1 MMGPFTHTHRGEK
14 RLSIRSVGRR
24 PEVLLGAAGEW
35 RGGLGACLERGNFFL
50 FLHFFCEIE
59 LISLKFMHDS
69 CEIPA
74 LQTSPVVIIGRH
86 VKETEK

>member
-1 MMGPFTHTHRGEK
+1 VHARIACFYEQRQEA
-14 RLSIRSVGRR
+14 LS
-24 PEVLLGAAGEW
+24 AAHSIK
-35 RGGLGACLERGNFFL
+35 AYLEHGKFFL
-50 FLHFFCEIE
+50 FLYFFCEIE

-74 LQTSPVVIIGRH
+74 LQIRPVVIIGRH